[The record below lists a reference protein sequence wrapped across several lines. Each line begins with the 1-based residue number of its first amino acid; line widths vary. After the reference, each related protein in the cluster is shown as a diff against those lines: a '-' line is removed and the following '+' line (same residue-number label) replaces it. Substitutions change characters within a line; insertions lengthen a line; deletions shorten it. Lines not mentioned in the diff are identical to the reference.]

1 MAWFVDTYKGFDMIE
16 HGGGQLAV
24 RSLVAMIPS
33 KKLGVA
39 VLPNFNSDV
48 HHTSSRKIFDIVLE
62 L

>member
-1 MAWFVDTYKGFDMIE
+1 MIE

-39 VLPNFNSDV
+39 VLLNFNSDV
-48 HHTSSRKIFDIVLE
+48 HHTISRKVFDIVLE